1 MNITANKRGPQTKGE
16 RKQRIRQGFIPGS
29 IYGKGLEPLDVEV
42 PSKAIAEILS
52 AETGLNT
59 IIDLSIGGDSQTHSV
74 LVDRLERNP
83 ITRNFV
89 AVGFHQV
96 KKGDK
101 VTAQIPIVLSGHP
114 DGVDTGVLVI
124 EQAMEAITVHAQPAD
139 LLAHLDVDV
148 SQMQPGDVLRV
159 SDLPHN
165 PKIEFTSA
173 EDAAIVSLHYSRT
186 AEAVEEIEQE
196 EAAGAVPESALTGE
210 DAVVELRASA
220 KEGSDTV
227 TGV

>member
-1 MNITANKRGPQTKGE
+1 MNITATKRGPQTKGE
-16 RKQRIRQGFIPGS
+16 RKQRLRQGFIPGS
-29 IYGKGLEPLDVEV
+29 VYGKGLEPVAVEV
-42 PSKAIAEILS
+42 SSKSIAAILS

-59 IIDLSIGGDSQTHSV
+59 IIDLAVTGDAQTHSV

-89 AVGFHQV
+89 AIGFHQV

-101 VTAQIPIVLSGHP
+101 VTAQIPIQLHGHP
-114 DGVDTGVLVI
+114 EGVETGVLVL
-124 EQAMEAITVHAQPAD
+124 EQAMETITVHAQPAD

-148 SQMQPGDVLRV
+148 SHMQAGDVLRV
-159 SDLPHN
+159 ADLPHN

-186 AEAVEEIEQE
+186 ADAVEELVQAED
-196 EAAGAVPESALTGE
+196 AGAVPESALTGE

-220 KEGSDTV
+220 KEGSDTI

>member
-1 MNITANKRGPQTKGE
+1 MNITAIKRGPQTKGE

-29 IYGKGLEPLDVEV
+29 IYGKGLEPMDVEV
-42 PSKAIAEILS
+42 PSKAIAAILS

-59 IIDLSIGGDSQTHSV
+59 VINLTINGDAQTHSV

-83 ITRNFV
+83 ITRNFI

-101 VTAQIPIVLSGHP
+101 VTAQIPIVLIGHP

-124 EQAMEAITVHAQPAD
+124 EQALEAITVHAQPAD
-139 LLAHLDVDV
+139 LVAHLDVDI
-148 SQMQPGDVLRV
+148 SHMQPGDVLRI

-165 PKIEFTSA
+165 PTIAFSGA
-173 EDAAIVSLHYSRT
+173 EDQAIVSLHYSRT
-186 AEAVEEIEQE
+186 ATEIEE
-196 EAAGAVPESALTGE
+196 TLKENAEGIVPEAALTGG

-220 KEGSDTV
+220 KEGSDSI

>member
-42 PSKAIAEILS
+42 PSKAIAAILS

-59 IIDLSIGGDSQTHSV
+59 IIDLSIAGDTQTHSV
-74 LVDRLERNP
+74 LVDNLERNP

-89 AVGFHQV
+89 AIGFHQV

-139 LLAHLDVDV
+139 LIAHLDVDV

-165 PKIEFTSA
+165 PTIEFTSA

-186 AEAVEEIEQE
+186 AAEVEETLVED
-196 EAAGAVPESALTGE
+196 AAGEIPVSALTGE
-210 DAVVELRASA
+210 DAVVDLRASA
-220 KEGSDTV
+220 KVESDTV

>member
-16 RKQRIRQGFIPGS
+16 RKQRLRQGFIPGS
-29 IYGKGLEPLDVEV
+29 IYGKGVEPLDVEV
-42 PSKAIAEILS
+42 PSKAIAAILS

-59 IIDLSIGGDSQTHSV
+59 IIDLSITGDAQTHSV

-83 ITRNFV
+83 ITRNFI
-89 AVGFHQV
+89 AIGFHQV

-101 VTAQIPIVLSGHP
+101 VTAQIPIVLTGHP

-124 EQAMEAITVHAQPAD
+124 EQALEAITVHAQPAD
-139 LLAHLDVDV
+139 LIAHLDVDV

-165 PKIEFTSA
+165 PAIEFTSA
-173 EDAAIVSLHYSRT
+173 EDTAIVSLHYSRT
-186 AEAVEEIEQE
+186 AAEVEETLVED
-196 EAAGAVPESALTGE
+196 AAGEVPVSALTGE
-210 DAVVELRASA
+210 DAVVELRASDRV
-220 KEGSDTV
+220 ESDTI

>member
-1 MNITANKRGPQTKGE
+1 MNITASKRGPQTKGE

-42 PSKAIAEILS
+42 PSKAIAAILS

-59 IIDLSIGGDSQTHSV
+59 IIDLSISGDAQTHSV

-89 AVGFHQV
+89 AIGFHQV

-101 VTAQIPIVLSGHP
+101 VTAQIPVVLTGHP
-114 DGVDTGVLVI
+114 DGVDTGVLVL
-124 EQAMEAITVHAQPAD
+124 EQALETITVHAQPAD
-139 LLAHLDVDV
+139 LPAHLDVDV
-148 SQMQPGDVLRV
+148 SKMQPGDVLHLA
-159 SDLPHN
+159 DLPHN
-165 PKIEFTSA
+165 PALEFTGA
-173 EDAAIVSLHYSRT
+173 EELAIASLHYSRT
-186 AEAVEEIEQE
+186 AAEVEETLKEDAE
-196 EAAGAVPESALTGE
+196 GVVPESALTGE
-210 DAVVELRASA
+210 DAVVDLRASA
-220 KEGSDTV
+220 KVESDTV

>member
-29 IYGKGLEPLDVEV
+29 IYGKGVEPLDVEV
-42 PSKAIAEILS
+42 PSKAIAAILS

-59 IIDLSIGGDSQTHSV
+59 IIDLSIAGDSQTHSV

-83 ITRNFV
+83 ITRSFV
-89 AVGFHQV
+89 AIGFHQV

-114 DGVDTGVLVI
+114 DGVDTGVLVL
-124 EQAMEAITVHAQPAD
+124 EQALETITVHAQPVD
-139 LLAHLDVDV
+139 LPAHLDVDV
-148 SQMQPGDVLRV
+148 SKMQPGDVLHLA
-159 SDLPHN
+159 DLPHN
-165 PKIEFTSA
+165 PAVEFTGA
-173 EDAAIVSLHYSRT
+173 EDLAIASLHYSRT
-186 AEAVEEIEQE
+186 AAEVEETLKEDAE
-196 EAAGAVPESALTGE
+196 GVVPESALTGE
-210 DAVVELRASA
+210 DAVVDLRASA
-220 KEGSDTV
+220 KVESDTI

>member
-42 PSKAIAEILS
+42 PSKAIAAILS

-59 IIDLSIGGDSQTHSV
+59 IIDLSITGDTQTHSV
-74 LVDRLERNP
+74 LVDNLERNP

-89 AVGFHQV
+89 AIGFHQV

-139 LLAHLDVDV
+139 LIAHLDVDV
-148 SQMQPGDVLRV
+148 SKMQPGDVLRV

-165 PKIEFTSA
+165 PTIEFTSA

-186 AEAVEEIEQE
+186 AAEVEETLVED
-196 EAAGAVPESALTGE
+196 AAGEIPVSALTGE
-210 DAVVELRASA
+210 DAVVDLRAST
-220 KEGSDTV
+220 KVESDTI

>member
-29 IYGKGLEPLDVEV
+29 IYGKGVEPLDVEV
-42 PSKAIAEILS
+42 PSRAIAAILS

-59 IIDLSIGGDSQTHSV
+59 IIDLSITGDTQTHSV

-83 ITRNFV
+83 ITRNFI
-89 AVGFHQV
+89 AIGFHQV

-124 EQAMEAITVHAQPAD
+124 EQALESITVHAQPAD

-159 SDLPHN
+159 ADLPHN

-173 EDAAIVSLHYSRT
+173 EDLAIVSLHYSRT

-196 EAAGAVPESALTGE
+196 EAAGMVPESALTGE

-220 KEGSDTV
+220 KEDSDTV

>member
-1 MNITANKRGPQTKGE
+1 MNITASKRGPQTKGE

-59 IIDLSIGGDSQTHSV
+59 IIDLSITGDSQTHSV

-83 ITRNFV
+83 ITRNFI
-89 AVGFHQV
+89 AIGFHQV

-139 LLAHLDVDV
+139 LPAHLDVDV
-148 SQMQPGDVLRV
+148 SKMQPGDVLRV

-165 PKIEFTSA
+165 PVIEFTSA

-186 AEAVEEIEQE
+186 AAEVEETLVED
-196 EAAGAVPESALTGE
+196 AAGEIPVSALTGE
-210 DAVVELRASA
+210 DAVVDLRASA
-220 KEGSDTV
+220 KVESDTI

>member
-29 IYGKGLEPLDVEV
+29 IYGKGVEPFDVEV
-42 PSKAIAEILS
+42 PSKAIAAILS

-59 IIDLSIGGDSQTHSV
+59 IIDLSITGDAQTHSV

-83 ITRNFV
+83 ITRNFI
-89 AVGFHQV
+89 AIGFHQV

-101 VTAQIPIVLSGHP
+101 VTAQIPIVLIGHP

-124 EQAMEAITVHAQPAD
+124 EQALESITVHAQPAD

-165 PKIEFTSA
+165 PAIEFTSA
-173 EDAAIVSLHYSRT
+173 EDTAIVSLHYSRT
-186 AEAVEEIEQE
+186 AAEVEETL
-196 EAAGAVPESALTGE
+196 VE
-210 DAVVELRASA
+210 DAAAEVNV
-220 KEGSDTV
+220 
-227 TGV
+227 

>member
-1 MNITANKRGPQTKGE
+1 MNITAIKRGPQTKGE

-29 IYGKGLEPLDVEV
+29 IYGKGLEPLNVEV
-42 PSKAIAEILS
+42 SSKAIAAILS

-59 IIDLSIGGDSQTHSV
+59 IIDLAISGDAKTHSV

-83 ITRNFV
+83 ITRNFI
-89 AVGFHQV
+89 AIGFHQV

-101 VTAQIPIVLSGHP
+101 VTAQIPIVLVGHP
-114 DGVDTGVLVI
+114 DGVDAGVLVI
-124 EQAMEAITVHAQPAD
+124 EQAMESITVHAQPAD

-148 SQMQPGDVLRV
+148 SHMVAGDVLRV

-165 PKIEFTSA
+165 PKIEFTSV

-186 AEAVEEIEQE
+186 AGAVEEIAQE
-196 EAAGAVPESALTGE
+196 EAAGAVPESALTGG
-210 DAVVELRASA
+210 DAVVELRASD
-220 KEGSDTV
+220 KPGSDTI

>member
-59 IIDLSIGGDSQTHSV
+59 IIALSIAGDAQTHSV

-89 AVGFHQV
+89 AIGFHQV

-114 DGVDTGVLVI
+114 DGVDTGVLVL
-124 EQAMEAITVHAQPAD
+124 EQALEAITVHAQPAD
-139 LLAHLDVDV
+139 LPAHLDVDV
-148 SQMQPGDVLRV
+148 SKMLPGDVLHLA
-159 SDLPHN
+159 DLPHN
-165 PKIEFTSA
+165 PALEFTGA
-173 EDAAIVSLHYSRT
+173 EDLAIASLHYSRT
-186 AEAVEEIEQE
+186 AEAVEEILKE
-196 EAAGAVPESALTGE
+196 EAEGVVPESALTGE
-210 DAVVELRASA
+210 DAVVDLRASA